1 MTQTEG
7 HVAPS
12 PHPGAAPRCPMLS
25 AASSSHPPDTIS
37 ALGPISSSSPPC
49 RSAHHSQ
56 ATPSLPQRHP
66 TSGLIW
72 AGTVANSGL
81 EAKAVRLSTASI
93 RGAVAA
99 RHRSRF
105 SSLKAPSRAWRG
117 DEIQQLATHPSAH
130 PKSQLC
136 GAGHCHPNPNTP

>member
-1 MTQTEG
+1 MPNAQRCLLI
-7 HVAPS
+7 APS
-12 PHPGAAPRCPMLS
+12 RHHFGSGSHFKLPTLPQRPPQPG
-25 AASSSHPPDTIS
+25 H
-37 ALGPISSSSPPC
+37 
-49 RSAHHSQ
+49 
-56 ATPSLPQRHP
+56 PSLPRQHP

-105 SSLKAPSRAWRG
+105 SSLKAPSRAWAWRRERAVSYPSLSTPHVPALRG
-117 DEIQQLATHPSAH
+117 WP
-130 PKSQLC
+130 
-136 GAGHCHPNPNTP
+136 CHPDAP